1 MLTLDCIRGLYD
13 TINLSE
19 KVDLDETVL
28 LPKNVGVSD
37 GRRYLDACVRCVCSE
52 SKLRTLRGRFHIDGD

>member
-13 TINLSE
+13 TINVSE
-19 KVDLDETVL
+19 RVDLDETVL

-37 GRRYLDACVRCVCSE
+37 GRVDDTWMLASVVYVLNPN
-52 SKLRTLRGRFHIDGD
+52 